1 MNHSDWY
8 SVYTTALLEIDPAK
22 LPTRIHEA
30 QTAIFLRLQNLSE
43 DSESCH
49 ERETIAY
56 ALSSLNTL
64 QRSPQRYVDLMQV
77 EHSSS
82 NGK

>member
-1 MNHSDWY
+1 VNHSDWY
-8 SVYTTALLEIDPAK
+8 SMYTSALLEPDPAK

-30 QTAIFLRLQNLSE
+30 QTAIFLRLQDLCE
-43 DSESCH
+43 DSESSH

-64 QRSPQRYVDLMQV
+64 QRSPQRCVDFMQV
-77 EHSSS
+77 DHSSFS
-82 NGK
+82 GK